1 MGDDG
6 AVDTIA
12 IFAGGSRPLARRA
25 RAASSSAS
33 FVIAADSGADH
44 ARALGVPVDLAVGDF
59 DSISAQGLRALERA
73 GVRLERHPS
82 QKDATDLELAL
93 GAATALQPRRIV
105 VLGGLR
111 GRLDH
116 LLGEVGLLGAEPYR
130 GIEID
135 ALLGPATVH
144 VVHDERLLSGSV
156 GEQISLFALH
166 GPAHGVVTDGLVYP
180 LRGEALAPG
189 STRGVSNVFA
199 ASDARVALTS
209 GVLLAVRPG

>member
-1 MGDDG
+1 
-6 AVDTIA
+6 VDTIV
-12 IFAGGSRPLARRA
+12 IFAGGGRPLAWRA

-59 DSISAQGLRALERA
+59 DSISADGLAELERVGA
-73 GVRLERHPS
+73 RLERYPS
-82 QKDATDLELAL
+82 DKDATDLKLAL
-93 GAATALQPRRIV
+93 AAAAARQPRRIV
-105 VLGGLR
+105 VLGGTA

-116 LLGEVGLLGAEPYR
+116 LLGELSLLGAEPR
-130 GIEID
+130 WALEID

-144 VVHDERLLSGSV
+144 VVHDERLLSGRA
-156 GEQISLFALH
+156 GELVSLFALH

-180 LRGEALAPG
+180 LHGETLVPG

-199 ASDARVALTS
+199 ATEASVALTS
-209 GVLLAVRPG
+209 GVLLLVRPG